1 MAWIWWLLAPV
12 ASTVLGASVLW
23 WFGRHEQG
31 RSSRPGRGGDAMR
44 QHRALL
50 DALAQPRLG
59 DPVPVTMQ
67 VHAAD

>member
-12 ASTVLGASVLW
+12 ASTVLGVSVLW
-23 WFGRHEQG
+23 WLGRRE
-31 RSSRPGRGGDAMR
+31 PGRVNRGNAMQ

-50 DALAQPRLG
+50 DALPQPRLG
-59 DPVPVTMQ
+59 DPIPVTMQ